1 MRTSHALLLRLL
13 HDPQYEFGKVS
24 VEYVDRGAPGDV
36 SRVQGDRIIRLEQG
50 FMEIESE
57 MKTKFIPMHRIRRIA
72 YDGETMWEKGMEP
85 SAKKISN
92 EDLDRDLDRCTISRG
107 PSGLCARC
115 GPGNPLWPQQ

>member
-13 HDPQYEFGKVS
+13 HDPQYEFGRVS

-57 MKTKFIPMHRIRRIA
+57 MKTKFIPMHRIRRIS
-72 YDGETMWEKGMEP
+72 YDGKIMWEKGMEP
-85 SAKKISN
+85 CVKKVSN
-92 EDLDRDLDRCTISRG
+92 EDLDRDLDEH
-107 PSGLCARC
+107 
-115 GPGNPLWPQQ
+115 N